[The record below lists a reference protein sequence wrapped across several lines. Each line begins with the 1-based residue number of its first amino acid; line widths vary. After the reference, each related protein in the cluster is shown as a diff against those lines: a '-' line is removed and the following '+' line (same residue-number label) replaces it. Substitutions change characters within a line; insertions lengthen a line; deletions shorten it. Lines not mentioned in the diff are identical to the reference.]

1 MKNKLVDTAPH
12 FISIDKTCQSGSCM
26 YVCMYIRSLRNYVYK
41 YVQCT
46 YISLKKVAKKAFQ
59 ENKQWKLNGP

>member
-12 FISIDKTCQSGSCM
+12 FISIDKTCQSRSCM

-46 YISLKKVAKKAFQ
+46 YNSLKKLRKKPFKKTSSG
-59 ENKQWKLNGP
+59 N